1 VVADMRRGGR
11 KIVALI
17 APGTAFY
24 STGER
29 PGAPQGREGLA
40 SRAPHHYHDKM
51 PASMNHRESHMLE
64 QEGMTS
70 RTLRPARAGVE
81 CVGGGHEP
89 G

>member
-1 VVADMRRGGR
+1 MVAGMRRGGR
-11 KIVALI
+11 KLVELLD
-17 APGTAFY
+17 PGTAFY

-40 SRAPHHYHDKM
+40 SRAPHHYYDIM
-51 PASMNHRESHMLE
+51 SAAMNHRESHVLE
-64 QEGMTS
+64 QEGMAS
-70 RTLRPARAGVE
+70 RTLRLARAGVE